1 MKHSSKI
8 LSVLMALM
16 MVFSVITTPVQA
28 KDGESTNGWGWP
40 YGGWWSWWG
49 WQQPEPEP
57 EPEPTPEVE
66 EPVED
71 EEPAED
77 ETPADETPAVE
88 EQPVEET
95 PEVTPEPE
103 QPAEPE
109 YVADTLAAP
118 GENYTAYV
126 SFTEEA
132 KIPAG
137 TTAQLTEFAEGS
149 KDYEEAK
156 AYFLELMM
164 STDGEAHERAEC
176 VYIQLLHGLNECSD
190 ED

>member
-1 MKHSSKI
+1 MKETKKVFSI
-8 LSVLMALM
+8 LMAVM
-16 MVFSVITTPVQA
+16 MIFSIITTPVQA
-28 KDGESTNGWGWP
+28 RGGESTDGWGWS
-40 YGGWWSWWG
+40 YGGWWPWWG
-49 WQQPEPEP
+49 WQPQPEPEP
-57 EPEPTPEVE
+57 EPTPEPTPEVE

-71 EEPAED
+71 E
-77 ETPADETPAVE
+77 TPADE
-88 EQPVEET
+88 EQPVDET

-126 SFTEEA
+126 SFTQEA

-149 KDYEEAK
+149 KEYEDAK
-156 AYFLELMM
+156 ICNNL
-164 STDGEAHERAEC
+164 TR
-176 VYIQLLHGLNECSD
+176 
-190 ED
+190 